1 MGPFVRDTYL
11 ENTELCR
18 MLIRTGFSC
27 CGALFTMVIIPG
39 VDAIL
44 GKEPEVQNESLFPK
58 HARRNWVDV
67 FAIANACPSA
77 QLFQHS

>member
-1 MGPFVRDTYL
+1 MPVIFVKGNSKYVEQLADFWVQIPMGPFVRDTYV

-44 GKEPEVQNESLFPK
+44 GKEPEVRK
-58 HARRNWVDV
+58 
-67 FAIANACPSA
+67 
-77 QLFQHS
+77 